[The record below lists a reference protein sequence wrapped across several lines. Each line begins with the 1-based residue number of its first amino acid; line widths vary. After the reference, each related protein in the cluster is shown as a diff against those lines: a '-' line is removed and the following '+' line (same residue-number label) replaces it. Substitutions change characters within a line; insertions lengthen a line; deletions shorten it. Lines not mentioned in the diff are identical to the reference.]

1 MYLYFENFLGLENVA
16 AIVFINVSFSLPL
29 HQSKAMRDQIN
40 GFEIW
45 VQNFCFVDLQRS
57 VMFYITGNIGD
68 SGLSELSLLL
78 FNVLILLMILKVY
91 LLAHSFIRY
100 FNVSNL
106 ATFDDLCQHK
116 WLQNSLLE
124 TYNLIEFLGIMLLYI
139 YMISAT
145 ILGIV

>member
-1 MYLYFENFLGLENVA
+1 M
-16 AIVFINVSFSLPL
+16 S
-29 HQSKAMRDQIN
+29 SK
-40 GFEIW
+40 
-45 VQNFCFVDLQRS
+45 
-57 VMFYITGNIGD
+57 
-68 SGLSELSLLL
+68 LSLLL
-78 FNVLILLMILKVY
+78 LNVLILLMILKVY